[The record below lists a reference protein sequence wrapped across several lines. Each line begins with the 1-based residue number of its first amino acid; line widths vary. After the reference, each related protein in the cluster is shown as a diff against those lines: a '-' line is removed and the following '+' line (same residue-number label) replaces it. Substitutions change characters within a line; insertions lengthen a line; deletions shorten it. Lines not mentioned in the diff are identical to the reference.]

1 VSVAPSLIGITL
13 DAYEIQALLGSGDMA
28 TVYCGFDMN
37 LHRSVAIKALS
48 TTLAADSSVV
58 DRSTRRPD

>member
-13 DAYEIQALLGSGDMA
+13 DAFEIEALLSSGMA
-28 TVYCGFDMN
+28 TVYRGFDMN
-37 LHRSVAIKALS
+37 LHRSMAIKALS

-58 DRSTRRPD
+58 DCSTRRSG